1 MTNDPSDLPVPMMDA
16 QESPFTAALA
26 GYRNRKAIAFAEEAV
41 IVERFVQAYNK
52 TEAAADL
59 PGGPLIQIEVDNRGV
74 AKSITATNGSVTLA
88 FEENGTQRSASISYG
103 GRTARN
109 TVAIAPE
116 ATNFL
121 AIELDQFNERLGRA
135 DRPA

>member
-1 MTNDPSDLPVPMMDA
+1 MTTDPSDLPAPMTDA
-16 QESPFTAALA
+16 RESPITAALA
-26 GYRNRKAIAFAEEAV
+26 GYRNRKAIAFADEAV

-52 TEAAADL
+52 TDAAADL
-59 PGGPLIQIEVDNRGV
+59 PGGPLTRIEIDNRGV
-74 AKSITATNGSVTLA
+74 AKSITATNGSVILA
-88 FEENGTQRSASISYG
+88 FEENGTQRSASISYA

-121 AIELDQFNERLGRA
+121 AIELEQFNERLGRTA
-135 DRPA
+135 KPA